1 MDDYKYF
8 ITIWIVTST
17 VITGIAGG
25 SSCSSSLS
33 TDNNAFDLGT
43 NVTLTCKVCPG
54 SLEITFKHNGSHI
67 ADHSL
72 DTQITNTTL
81 HGAVVN
87 VLDGGSKEMKLTI
100 FNFMQSSNGVYSCS
114 TSPTDVASLNLT
126 YTASTS
132 TQSTIATT
140 STSTQSTTT
149 KTLSI
154 GGIIGIVIGCLALH
168 WYALEQAS

>member
-1 MDDYKYF
+1 
-8 ITIWIVTST
+8 
-17 VITGIAGG
+17 
-25 SSCSSSLS
+25 
-33 TDNNAFDLGT
+33 
-43 NVTLTCKVCPG
+43 
-54 SLEITFKHNGSHI
+54 
-67 ADHSL
+67 
-72 DTQITNTTL
+72 
-81 HGAVVN
+81 
-87 VLDGGSKEMKLTI
+87 MKLTI